1 MSITKKLRAL
11 GSGKDVL
18 RVQNK
23 SDKSYCIQ
31 FETWEQREADEWLA
45 AHKDRD
51 YYKNHE
57 LATVRT
63 HSQKDLLMVEA
74 ADEIERLRG
83 LIENVIDGKWCVT
96 DLQESIG
103 YLRADDEAESNAT

>member
-1 MSITKKLRAL
+1 MNITNKLRAL

-23 SDKSYCIQ
+23 TDKSYTIQ
-31 FETWEQREADEWLA
+31 FEMWEQREAEEWWA
-45 AHKDRD
+45 SRKHHEC
-51 YYKNHE
+51 YSNSE
-57 LATVRT
+57 LAKVRIQ
-63 HSQKDLLMVEA
+63 SQKDREMIAA

-83 LIENVIDGKWCVT
+83 LIEQVIEGKWCIT

-103 YLRADDEAESNAT
+103 YLRADDEADTK

>member
-1 MSITKKLRAL
+1 MSITQKLRAL

-23 SDKSYCIQ
+23 ADKCYSIQ
-31 FETWEQREADEWLA
+31 FEMWEQREAEEWWA
-45 AHKDRD
+45 ANKDRE

-57 LATVRT
+57 LAKVRI
-63 HSQKDLLMVEA
+63 HSQKDLEMIAA

-83 LIENVIDGKWCVT
+83 LIEQVIDGKWCVT

-103 YLRADDEAESNAT
+103 YLRADDEAETNG